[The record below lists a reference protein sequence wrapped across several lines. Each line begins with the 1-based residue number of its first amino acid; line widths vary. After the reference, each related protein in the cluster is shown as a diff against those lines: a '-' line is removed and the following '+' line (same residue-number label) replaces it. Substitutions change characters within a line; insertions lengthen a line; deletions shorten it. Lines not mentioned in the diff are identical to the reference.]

1 LNHVCVKNGGLFIK
15 LGQSIGIQAA
25 ILPKAYRDAF
35 ATIFDAAPVVPYA
48 EVAKVFQQEFGKSP
62 HDIYEYFEDLPMA
75 SASIAQVHRAR
86 LRVKNEKTGV
96 EEVKEVAV
104 KVQKPAIK
112 KQMNLDLWSYH
123 TMLYLYEWA
132 FSIPCYFIAPY
143 VAKQMRL
150 EVDFINEA
158 HNSENT
164 AKALAAEPTLRDKV
178 FVPKVH
184 WQATS
189 SRIMTAD
196 FVEGAVKLNDRQR
209 IEDMG
214 LSVKSVM
221 TQPLMPFQP

>member
-1 LNHVCVKNGGLFIK
+1 MSASRTAVRHAISPEREPRSKQVSFAGLFIK

-112 KQMNLDLWSYH
+112 KQMNLDLWSYQ
-123 TMLYLYEWA
+123 
-132 FSIPCYFIAPY
+132 S
-143 VAKQMRL
+143 
-150 EVDFINEA
+150 VDANMEI
-158 HNSENT
+158 
-164 AKALAAEPTLRDKV
+164 
-178 FVPKVH
+178 
-184 WQATS
+184 
-189 SRIMTAD
+189 
-196 FVEGAVKLNDRQR
+196 VKR
-209 IEDMG
+209 
-214 LSVKSVM
+214 
-221 TQPLMPFQP
+221 